1 METVPSKINKII
13 KEDVK
18 WGLHGKETKKFS
30 KK

>member
-1 METVPSKINKII
+1 METMSSKINKII

-18 WGLHGKETKKFS
+18 WGLQGKEKKFS